1 VSEGYLAWTQAGVAV
16 SGRFLYL
23 TRDHIAYVSTKA
35 GAVRFSTPIALRR
48 QLEGIVR
55 GTLITITYKGQESNR
70 KMFDVVTSLCEG

>member
-1 VSEGYLAWTQAGVAV
+1 
-16 SGRFLYL
+16 
-23 TRDHIAYVSTKA
+23 VSTKA